1 MASKNKSSCEK
12 KVAFFWN
19 SSRIKDMSEKNN
31 SWAERVRSLR
41 KRLGESQ
48 REFALRLRV
57 SIVSV
62 QKWEWN
68 KNPPPG
74 PAQVLLEQMEQREE
88 YLRQVSQAS
97 QALQR
102 VVSQH

>member
-1 MASKNKSSCEK
+1 M
-12 KVAFFWN
+12 
-19 SSRIKDMSEKNN
+19 
-31 SWAERVRSLR
+31 
-41 KRLGESQ
+41 
-48 REFALRLRV
+48 
-57 SIVSV
+57 